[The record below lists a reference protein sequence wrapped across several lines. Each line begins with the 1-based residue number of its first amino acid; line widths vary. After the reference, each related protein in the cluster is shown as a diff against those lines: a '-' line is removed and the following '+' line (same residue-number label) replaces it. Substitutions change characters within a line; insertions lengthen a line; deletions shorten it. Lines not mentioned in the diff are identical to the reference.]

1 MGLVTR
7 RPPAGWE
14 GCSRGFELW
23 QRAVCISLFE
33 ILFLG
38 ALGCCAPDVYSQSS
52 DVLAGGVTL
61 SGGMKIA
68 HCVGFSQKMVQLTV
82 EWGWGGGSLCVGGLA
97 RQKVALASLV
107 QGFWCIKIQSL

>member
-1 MGLVTR
+1 MLCPR
-7 RPPAGWE
+7 
-14 GCSRGFELW
+14 
-23 QRAVCISLFE
+23 
-33 ILFLG
+33 
-38 ALGCCAPDVYSQSS
+38 CAQCQGS

-68 HCVGFSQKMVQLTV
+68 HDTGFSQKMVQLTV
-82 EWGWGGGSLCVGGLA
+82 EQGRGEGSLCVGGLG